1 MAEEKKSIEISYKAN
16 LNDLISK
23 LKQMP
28 NITDQ
33 EAKKMVSALDRQL
46 KQAEKAAKQSAE
58 ASKKAAQQAG
68 KAAQRGAD
76 DFKQLADSAQHAERK
91 MERVGEASGD
101 IDRGFSSVGLAL
113 RGVNPQLAE
122 AADGIADAFAVTE
135 GLTMSMTALNPV
147 VLAVAAAVGALALG
161 YVAYNQEIENA
172 KQLTLDM
179 RDAQTKLNSTYD
191 DLRANFDDSLT
202 KLRDIQ
208 DEYALIT
215 GEIDEYELALR
226 RTERSTEAMFQTNID
241 QQKEVIKQREEEL
254 DLINRIMK
262 GNLQGIQNAA
272 ILSDSEKE
280 RLRNLQLLTAGVNK
294 NVDLT
299 ANDYQLNL
307 ELKKI
312 QVALTNEIG
321 KQNQALEI
329 FKGHQKDAVSMAMEI
344 QEFENETAK
353 AKEAQAKNQAK
364 VNKGKAEEIQLQ
376 EELMELE
383 LEAMH
388 RQIDL
393 EVARIKTKRDM
404 EKEFQA
410 MFMSDQELA
419 IQMINDKYDKEFQR
433 IEDLGTLTGKEDMA
447 RQMAMV
453 LRTEQA
459 RELHDLEMSQID
471 EKIKKEEEYLA
482 TVMEG
487 HQALV
492 SSVGEF
498 ANATIEAVQK
508 TSENNAQTMGSYF
521 GDQQAAMEEAAMK
534 TAKKQAQIAGG
545 LFVMQQAA
553 AKADIAFNTAKA
565 ITAAMAYPP
574 PLSGMMIAAAVG
586 TGAAQMAIVT
596 AQQPPQP
603 SYHMGGLAPDETT
616 ARVLKGEA
624 ILDRATVNRIGG
636 EEGVKQLQQ
645 GTKSDSPMVI
655 IQPFKHF
662 GRFTR
667 EIGFVPPKQTGIRAY

>member
-33 EAKKMVSALDRQL
+33 EAKKMVAALDRQL

-76 DFKQLADSAQHAERK
+76 DFKQLADSAQHAENK

-101 IDRGFSSVGLAL
+101 IDRGFSSIGLAL

-262 GNLQGIQNAA
+262 GNLQGIENAA
-272 ILSDSEKE
+272 VLSDSEKE

-471 EKIKKEEEYLA
+471 EKIKKEEEYIA

-492 SSVGEF
+492 SSVGAF
-498 ANATIEAVQK
+498 ADATMEAYMANGKQNAKVI
-508 TSENNAQTMGSYF
+508 
-521 GDQQAAMEEAAMK
+521 
-534 TAKKQAQIAGG
+534 GG
-545 LFVMQQAA
+545 LFKMQQAA
-553 AKADIAFNTAKA
+553 AMADIAFNTAKA
-565 ITAAMAYPP
+565 VTAALAYPP
-574 PLSGMMIAAAVG
+574 PLGPMMSALAIG
-586 TGAAQMAIVT
+586 TGAAQLATVT

-603 SYHMGGLAPDETT
+603 TFHMGGLAPDETT